1 MCHRFIVALLF
12 FTAAVLQA
20 GARSWIKGALHPVY
34 TSMYLFLED
43 IDPQIYYQ
51 VLGAIIHPHF
61 THFSCALYVANAS
74 SNWQMGTSHEDNNLN
89 DAFRYVALAHRMD
102 NSVSACLCICV
113 RLRERKERERERE
126 SACMCMCLLTARI
139 VRCRGWHTRL
149 RTDASG

>member
-1 MCHRFIVALLF
+1 MMSAQPVKSTRLCAASVFEWHILESRFMCRRFIVTLLF
-12 FTAAVLQA
+12 LTASLVQA

-102 NSVSACLCICV
+102 NSVSACLCI
-113 RLRERKERERERE
+113 
-126 SACMCMCLLTARI
+126 
-139 VRCRGWHTRL
+139 GQ
-149 RTDASG
+149 